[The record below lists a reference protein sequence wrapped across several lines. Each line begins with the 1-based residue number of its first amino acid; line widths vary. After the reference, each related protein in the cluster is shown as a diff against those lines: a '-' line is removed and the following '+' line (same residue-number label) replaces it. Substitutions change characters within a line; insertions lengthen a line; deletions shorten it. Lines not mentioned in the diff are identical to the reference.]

1 MKGPVTDISHRRDR
15 MAGAHDD
22 LRAVGERHLLGQVF
36 GVIVRTERSEQ
47 EVDFA
52 VAQGTGQFRI
62 TAFEDGNLDTRVML
76 GELQD
81 RARQPARA

>member
-1 MKGPVTDISHRRDR
+1 MEGLVTDTSHRRDR
-15 MAGAHDD
+15 MAGTHDD

-36 GVIVRTERSEQ
+36 GVIARTERSEQ

-62 TAFEDGNLDTRVML
+62 TAFKNGNLDTRVLL